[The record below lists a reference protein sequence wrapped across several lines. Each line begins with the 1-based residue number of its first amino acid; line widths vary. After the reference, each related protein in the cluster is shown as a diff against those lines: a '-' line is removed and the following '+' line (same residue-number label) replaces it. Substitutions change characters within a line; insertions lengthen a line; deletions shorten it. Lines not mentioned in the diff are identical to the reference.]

1 MAIRDKDGTYNASRM
16 NVLMAIANGI
26 ESLDILQGNYDQEDL
41 DFIQDVKGDIAK
53 AKAAGID
60 NPILSMPDL

>member
-16 NVLMAIANGI
+16 NVLMAIANGT
-26 ESLDILQGNYDQEDL
+26 ESLDILRGNYDQEDL
-41 DFIQDVKGDIAK
+41 DFIQDIKNDIAK

>member
-26 ESLDILQGNYDQEDL
+26 ENLDILRGNYDQEDL
-41 DFIQDVKGDIAK
+41 NFIQDIKNDIAK